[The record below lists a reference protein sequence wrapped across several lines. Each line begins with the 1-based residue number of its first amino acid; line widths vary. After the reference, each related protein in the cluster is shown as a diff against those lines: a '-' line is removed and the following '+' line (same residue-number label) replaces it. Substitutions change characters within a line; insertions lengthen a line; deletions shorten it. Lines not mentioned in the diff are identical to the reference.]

1 MIEKFVQTVDKDFVR
16 DITSGALINTNAEGL
31 QERKMRKQQM
41 HRLDRLES
49 NLEKIISVLSD
60 VAHRL
65 EKLETDTK

>member
-16 DITSGALINTNAEGL
+16 DISSGALINTNVEGL
-31 QERKMRKQQM
+31 QERRLRKQQM

-49 NLEKIISVLSD
+49 NLEKAIALLSD

-65 EKLETDTK
+65 EKLEMDTK